1 MEKTFMEKTLVE
13 TEKKKI
19 PAGIKGWLLLPAFA
33 LCAQPVGFVYKSVS
47 ILRNIGE
54 VTIIWPA
61 LWLDILTMIMV
72 AAVSWGFFRKRSYAA
87 PLFVAYIALTWV
99 FWAII
104 GGASAQ
110 YLDEG
115 LIGLIFHL
123 TVLLPYLVFS
133 KRVAA
138 TFVLEPA
145 NSLDRFLAVLGR
157 PAAAVVRLLHRQ
169 RWFIILY
176 VAAFLV
182 AMIFLNAAVHSLYSS
197 GNLSE
202 TWRLV
207 VG

>member
-13 TEKKKI
+13 TEKKI
-19 PAGIKGWLLLPAFA
+19 PAGINGWLLLPAFA
-33 LCAQPVGFVYKSVS
+33 LCAQPIGFLYKSVS
-47 ILRNIGE
+47 ILRSFGE

-115 LIGLIFHL
+115 MIGLIFHL

-176 VAAFLV
+176 IVVFFV
-182 AMIFLNAAVHSLYSS
+182 AMIFLNAAVHSRTST
-197 GNLSE
+197 E
-202 TWRLV
+202 T
-207 VG
+207 

>member
-1 MEKTFMEKTLVE
+1 MEKTLVE
-13 TEKKKI
+13 TEMKKI
-19 PAGIKGWLLLPAFA
+19 PAGINGWLLLPAFA
-33 LCAQPVGFVYKSVS
+33 LCAQPIGFIYKSVS

-54 VTIIWPA
+54 ATIIWPA
-61 LWLDILTMIMV
+61 LWFDILSMIMI
-72 AAVSWGFFRKRSYAA
+72 AAVSWGFFRKRRYSA
-87 PLFVAYIALTWV
+87 PLFAAYIALSWV
-99 FWAII
+99 SWAII
-104 GGASAQ
+104 SGASAQ

-123 TVLLPYLVFS
+123 TVLLPYMVFS

-157 PAAAVVRLLHRQ
+157 PPAAVVRLLQRQ

-176 VAAFLV
+176 IAVFFV
-182 AMIFLNAAVHSLYSS
+182 AMMFLNAAVHSLYIN